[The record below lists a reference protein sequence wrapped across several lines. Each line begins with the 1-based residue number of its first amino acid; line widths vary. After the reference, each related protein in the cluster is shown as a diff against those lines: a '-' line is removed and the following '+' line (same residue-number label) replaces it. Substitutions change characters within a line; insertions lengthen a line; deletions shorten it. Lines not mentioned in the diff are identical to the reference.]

1 MPVLRVSK
9 PSGTNKGANA
19 FNVAGYIG
27 AAAAQSQSLD
37 NKVTGGRVSQAVAT
51 AYNMGLATVSA
62 VQDSILKK
70 RKLNQEGSA

>member
-1 MPVLRVSK
+1 MLRANNPCGAK
-9 PSGTNKGANA
+9 KGANA

-51 AYNMGLATVSA
+51 AYNMGLATVGA